1 MKLPITKILLLATF
15 VVLVVIAYLFYTG
28 PSKVVVAQ
36 KFYRVDVKA
45 NDSTCVSTFIV
56 EPNPDP
62 LRFGMD
68 WPMYY
73 IGSPKDLVVTVT
85 PDNKSICITNTN
97 TTSPA
102 IVGLIDKTWYEARWG
117 DCIAWQAVEN
127 QATKDITQEIFYCVQ
142 FKTQNQTLA
151 LGCQTACEKY
161 FTVNTE
167 SWTQC
172 REACYTSIVAHFG
185 I

>member
-1 MKLPITKILLLATF
+1 MKLSITKILLLATI
-15 VVLVVIAYLFYTG
+15 VVLCVVAYLLYTG

-62 LRFGMD
+62 LRFGYD
-68 WPMYY
+68 WPLYY
-73 IGSPKDLVVTVT
+73 IGDPQDAVITLT
-85 PDNKSICITNTN
+85 PDNKSICVTNTN
-97 TTSPA
+97 MTSPMV
-102 IVGLIDKTWYEARWG
+102 VGLIDKTWYDARWG

-127 QATKDITQEIFYCVQ
+127 QATQSITQEIFYCIQ
-142 FKTQNQTLA
+142 FRTQNQTLA
-151 LGCQTACEKY
+151 MGCQVACEKY
-161 FTVNTE
+161 FAADTDPWRE
-167 SWTQC
+167 C